1 MHGSWPG
8 IVVGQNKRLRKRLQG
23 LEYQIQVHQEKVR
36 RELGKPQPDWGL
48 IVKWE
53 REIRAWEEERRRL
66 IRRLRGS

>member
-1 MHGSWPG
+1 MRDSWLA
-8 IVVGQNKRLRKRLQG
+8 IVVGQKKRLRKRLEG

-48 IVKWE
+48 IGKWE

-66 IRRLRGS
+66 IRRLKGS